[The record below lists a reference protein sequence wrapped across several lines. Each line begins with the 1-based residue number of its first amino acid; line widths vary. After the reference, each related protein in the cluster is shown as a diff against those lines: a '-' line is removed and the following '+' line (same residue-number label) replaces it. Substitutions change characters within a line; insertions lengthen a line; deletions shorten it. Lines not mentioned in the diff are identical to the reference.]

1 MKKVFQTTWK
11 LAPVLILLLGSAMT
25 GRAQGPKL
33 QMDQLDFLANKASE
47 TVDVKLDERLMQTT
61 AKFFSG
67 KDDAD
72 IKEALKGIKGIY
84 VKSFSFE
91 KEGEY
96 SQVEVDSIVSQLRGN
111 TWSKILTVK
120 SKKDRENVEVYLN
133 MIGDQITGLAV
144 LSIEPKEFTVV
155 NIVGPIDLEKLTRL
169 EGQFAVPFNVL
180 ARGDGFNDAVKTIEQ
195 FYHVKHQSIPLLARA
210 GMKAVRTAAKIKG
223 GEYKR
228 LAEAG
233 RVRLAF
239 FEDQT
244 FDSRGQIA

>member
-1 MKKVFQTTWK
+1 MRTLFQSTWK
-11 LAPVLILLLGSAMT
+11 LAPVLFFLLVGSTAAQ
-25 GRAQGPKL
+25 AQGPKL

-96 SQVEVDSIVSQLRGN
+96 SQVEVDSIVSQLHGS
-111 TWSKILTVK
+111 TWSKILSVK
-120 SKKDRENVEVYLN
+120 SRKSGDNIEVYLN
-133 MIGDQITGLAV
+133 MVGEQITGLAV

-155 NIVGPIDLEKLTRL
+155 NIVGPIDLDKLSKL
-169 EGQFAVPFNVL
+169 EGQFGVPDL
-180 ARGDGFNDAVKTIEQ
+180 GIEQ
-195 FYHVKHQSIPLLARA
+195 DKT
-210 GMKAVRTAAKIKG
+210 KKK
-223 GEYKR
+223 
-228 LAEAG
+228 
-233 RVRLAF
+233 
-239 FEDQT
+239 
-244 FDSRGQIA
+244 